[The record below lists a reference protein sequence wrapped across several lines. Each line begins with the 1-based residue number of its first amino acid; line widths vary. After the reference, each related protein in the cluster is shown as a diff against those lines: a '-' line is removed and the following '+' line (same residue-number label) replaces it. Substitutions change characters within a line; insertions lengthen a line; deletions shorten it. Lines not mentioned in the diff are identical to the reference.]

1 MRCSIVK
8 YGFFLIIMVLISK
21 HYLWASSPEAN
32 CFRITLHL
40 RDSIDNK
47 LPYKTKSTGI
57 NLKDSSLV
65 ENKHES
71 SYLEARFQGFG
82 PAERKDTIRRPIG
95 ITSDPVNNSSLSSI
109 KNKADNNFITRNLYS
124 LMIRE
129 GEPVKEQMAVKS
141 TKYFQAYSGKI
152 IGKIRILQLDVFGPT
167 LQDTLKQASTWIGK
181 TGNSVHMKTKEHKL
195 MRQLLFNPGEKLD
208 PQLMADNEKVIRDLP
223 YIQDV
228 AILVSRSKTD
238 PSEVDVLLII
248 KERFEYGISGSFGT
262 NSSEMEMVN
271 ENVFGIG
278 HQFLA
283 SLEYNR
289 NEKQVWGG
297 TVNYEISDF
306 GAKFIKTGL
315 RYTNTFG
322 KTGWNVYIDKQFLAS
337 KMDWAGGISLE
348 RTFKDYYQTPYSY
361 TKLPI
366 PASYLYLDTWYGQ
379 LIKSR
384 AGSSLGNVILAGRYL
399 HRNYYNS
406 TSDNSGNS
414 FFRDH
419 DFILGT
425 FGISKR
431 DLFKNSRV
439 YGYGITEDIPYGRYA
454 EAAFGFD
461 RDRVREHLRPYFHFL
476 HSNASIL
483 SGGAYFKWQV
493 GLGGYIGNSRIEQ
506 GVILLNTNF
515 FSKFVYFNSHPYRY
529 FVNMELMSGINRFK
543 EEYLVMNK
551 GYGIRDFY
559 SLDIQGT
566 NRLKINIESVRF
578 WDLSY
583 LGFRFANYFFA
594 DAAFLSNSMQRIF
607 RENFYAGVGMG
618 IRIHN
623 ESLVFKVLEFR
634 LTWFPILPKNG
645 DRYIFN
651 VFGQPKARFDD
662 FLGGKPQEILYE

>member
-1 MRCSIVK
+1 
-8 YGFFLIIMVLISK
+8 MVLISN
-21 HYLWASSPEAN
+21 HYLWASTPEAN
-32 CFRITLHL
+32 GFGISIGLP
-40 RDSIDNK
+40 DSIDNR
-47 LPYKTKSTGI
+47 LPLKTKTL
-57 NLKDSSLV
+57 NVKDSSLI
-65 ENKHES
+65 ENNPDSH
-71 SYLEARFQGFG
+71 YLEARYNGFV
-82 PAERKDTIRRPIG
+82 PTERKDTIRKPVG
-95 ITSDPVNNSSLSSI
+95 INTDPAKNSPLSAI
-109 KNKADNNFITRNLYS
+109 KNRADNNFITRNLYS
-124 LMIRE
+124 LIIRE
-129 GEPVKEQMAVKS
+129 NQPFKEQMAVKS
-141 TKYFQAYSGKI
+141 TKYFQAFKGKI

-167 LQDTLKQASTWIGK
+167 LQDTLKKASTWIGK
-181 TGNSVHMKTKEHKL
+181 TGNSVHMKTTEHKL

-228 AILVSRSKTD
+228 AILVSRSKTNIT
-238 PSEVDVLLII
+238 EVDILLII
-248 KERFEYGISGSFGT
+248 KERFEYGISGNFGT
-262 NSSEMEMVN
+262 NSSNMEMVN

-283 SLEYNR
+283 SLEYNK
-289 NEKQVWGG
+289 NETQVWGG

-306 GAKFIKTGL
+306 GAKFIKTGFG
-315 RYTNTFG
+315 YTNTFG
-322 KTGWNVYIDKQFLAS
+322 KRGWNVYIDKKFLAS
-337 KMDWAGGISLE
+337 TMDWAGGISLE

-361 TKLPI
+361 TKLTI

-384 AGSSLGNVILAGRYL
+384 NPGSSLGNIILAGRYL
-399 HRNYYNS
+399 HRNYYNR
-406 TSDNSGNS
+406 TSDNTGNS

-461 RDRVREHLRPYFHFL
+461 RDRISEHLRPYFHFL
-476 HSNASIL
+476 HSNARIL
-483 SGGAYFKWQV
+483 AGGAYFKWHV

-506 GVILLNTNF
+506 GVILLNTNY

-529 FVNMELMSGINRFK
+529 FVNLELMSGINRFK

-551 GYGIRDFY
+551 EYGIRDFY

-578 WDLSY
+578 WDISY

-607 RENFYAGVGMG
+607 RENFYTGVGMG

-645 DRYIFN
+645 ERYIFN
-651 VFGQPKARFDD
+651 VFGQPKSRFDD

>member
-1 MRCSIVK
+1 
-8 YGFFLIIMVLISK
+8 MVLISH
-21 HYLWASSPEAN
+21 HYLWASASEAN
-32 CFRITLHL
+32 GFCVTLYL
-40 RDSIDNK
+40 PDSTDNK
-47 LPYKTKSTGI
+47 HLYHPITI
-57 NLKDSSLV
+57 NIKDSSFT
-65 ENKHES
+65 ENIPEVN
-71 SYLEARFQGFG
+71 YLEARFKSFG
-82 PAERKDTIRRPIG
+82 ITERKDTIRKPIG
-95 ITSDPVNNSSLSSI
+95 KTVDPVKNSSLSSI
-109 KNKADNNFITRNLYS
+109 KNRADNNFITRNLYS
-124 LMIRE
+124 LIIRE
-129 GEPVKEQMAVKS
+129 GQPVKEQMAVKS
-141 TKYFQAYSGKI
+141 TKYFQAFSGKT

-167 LQDTLKQASTWIGK
+167 LLDTLKQASTWIGR
-181 TGNSVHMKTKEHKL
+181 TGNRVHVKTTQHKL

-228 AILVSRSKTD
+228 AILVSRSKTN
-238 PSEVDVLLII
+238 PSEVDILLII
-248 KERFEYGISGSFGT
+248 KERFEYGLSGTFGT
-262 NSSEMEMVN
+262 NSSAMEMMN

-278 HQFLA
+278 HQFMA
-283 SLEYNR
+283 SLEYNK
-289 NEKQVWGG
+289 NESQDWGG
-297 TVNYEISDF
+297 TINYEISDL
-306 GAKFIKTGL
+306 GAKFIKTGFG
-315 RYTNTFG
+315 YTNTFG
-322 KTGWNVYIDKQFLAS
+322 KRGWNVYIDKKFLAS
-337 KMDWAGGISLE
+337 TMDWAGGISLE

-361 TKLPI
+361 TKLAT

-379 LIKSR
+379 LIKSPNP
-384 AGSSLGNVILAGRYL
+384 ASSLGNVILAGRYL

-431 DLFKNSRV
+431 DLFKNNRI
-439 YGYGITEDIPYGRYA
+439 YGYGITEDIPFGRYA

-461 RDRVREHLRPYFHFL
+461 RDRVREHLRPYLHFL
-476 HSNASIL
+476 YSKASIING
-483 SGGAYFKWQV
+483 SAYFKWRV
-493 GLGGYIGNSRIEQ
+493 GIGGYIGDSRIEQ
-506 GVILLNTNF
+506 GVMLLNTNY
-515 FSKFVYFNSHPYRY
+515 FSKFVYFNNHPYRY
-529 FVNMELMSGINRFK
+529 FVNIELMSGFNRFQ

-551 GYGIRDFY
+551 RFGIRDFY

-578 WDLSY
+578 WDKSY

-594 DAAFLSNSMQRIF
+594 DAAFLSNSLQRILK
-607 RENFYAGVGMG
+607 ENFYAGIGLG

-623 ESLVFKVLEFR
+623 ESLVFNVLEFR
-634 LTWFPILPKNG
+634 LSWFPILPKNG